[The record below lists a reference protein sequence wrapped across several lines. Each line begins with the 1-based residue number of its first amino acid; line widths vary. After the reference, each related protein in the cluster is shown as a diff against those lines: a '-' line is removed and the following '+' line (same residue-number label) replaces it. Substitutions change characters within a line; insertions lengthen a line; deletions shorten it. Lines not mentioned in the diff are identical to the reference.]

1 MAIAGRTI
9 SVAVPHEEG
18 VEFTLR
24 SLSHKVLRN
33 AAKAYLKDVTKDLA
47 DLDIGKLRDAIKTG
61 DLDQDVT
68 TEANSQDADYG
79 YDPDMILEAGIV
91 SWSYEQAVNPQ
102 TIGELDQTTA
112 DWAFR
117 QIVDMSRRKSAER
130 KA

>member
-24 SLSHKVLRN
+24 SLGHKVLRN
-33 AAKAYLKDVTKDLA
+33 AAKAYLKDITKDIA
-47 DLDIGKLRDAIKTG
+47 DIDISKLRDAIKTG
-61 DLDQDVT
+61 DLDQDVGGKSDT
-68 TEANSQDADYG
+68 DSDYG
-79 YDPDMILEAGIV
+79 YDPDMVLEAGIV
-91 SWSYEQAVNPQ
+91 SWTYEQAVNPQ

-117 QIVDMSRRKSAER
+117 QIIDMSRRKSAER